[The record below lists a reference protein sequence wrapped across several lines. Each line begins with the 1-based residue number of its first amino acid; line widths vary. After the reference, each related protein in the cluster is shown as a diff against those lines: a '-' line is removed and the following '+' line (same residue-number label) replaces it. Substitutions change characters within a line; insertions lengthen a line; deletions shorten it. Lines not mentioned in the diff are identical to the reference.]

1 MASVLTVPI
10 PNDSEPYAT
19 LDLYEWTGSTWQFV
33 PGHVVREDDT
43 VLSELNRV
51 PASFMVMQTN
61 SVPPTAAAVVPEGQT
76 LPDAGRDALTEVTPY
91 GLSLQGD
98 GSIQGNITAA
108 SNAGGSFGVAPVLR
122 NWGDDGVV
130 RTDLFEN
137 LLVSEELQQAHIEAI
152 VNLVVGNNYPGIEI
166 DYRGLDPTLS
176 ESYTAFIGKVADAL
190 HAKNKT
196 LAVRVEAPTQI
207 AEDRWSTGGYS
218 WRDLSQVVDTFRIPA
233 LIDPAAYAPGG
244 QMDSMLTW
252 AVGEAPRHKID
263 LVLPARSVEKAGQ
276 YLILQGYD
284 EALTPLL
291 GESRTETPVL
301 VPGEPVD
308 ISLINDRVI
317 GGLSYD
323 DKIGM
328 FTYNYRDDAGYM
340 RTVWIENAASIQ
352 KKLELINTYNLKGAS
367 FEHMLQESYDPDIW
381 SVVREFLAGETSQR
395 ESKFAVRWQVTDPSG
410 QVYQEDRPLDATGI
424 KYTPPQGE
432 GQIQVSA
439 NIVDNGK
446 LLAER
451 AGHRPRLGDGDAC
464 TDTHT
469 RSAAHADARPDAR
482 LCLGG
487 RQPDRQPP
495 QWAGNELQHG
505 RPTPGW
511 RDTAHPGQEPGRLLV
526 ADRSDRRRSRLGHC
540 QPRQHAGTGRPGRRG
555 ARYSA
560 GAATSS
566 RGTCCTCGRS
576 TCCSRCGACAC
587 ACRCCTQTNRWRI
600 LRLWHSDQP
609 VRYLKHGR

>member
-1 MASVLTVPI
+1 MFKTLMVHKSPSRRLLWSATSRPSFRAFRGRNLSTARPATTPKRPPMPCRAISSPRSPLYELQIDGKTPLASVLTVPI

-33 PGHVVREDDT
+33 PGHVIREDDT

-76 LPDAGRDALTEVTPY
+76 LPDAGRDALTEVTPF

-98 GSIQGNITAA
+98 GSIQGNITAG
-108 SNAGGSFGVAPVLR
+108 SNAGGSYGVVPVLR

-137 LLVSEELQQAHIEAI
+137 LMVSEELQQAHIEAI
-152 VNLVVGNNYPGIEI
+152 VNTVVGNNYPGIEI

-176 ESYTAFIGKVADAL
+176 EAYTAFIGKVADAL

-218 WRDLSQVVDTFRIPA
+218 WRDLSQAVDTFRIPA

-244 QMDSMLTW
+244 QMESMLTW

-308 ISLINDRVI
+308 ISMINDRVI
-317 GGLSYD
+317 GGLSFD
-323 DKIGM
+323 D
-328 FTYNYRDDAGYM
+328 NDRH
-340 RTVWIENAASIQ
+340 V
-352 KKLELINTYNLKGAS
+352 
-367 FEHMLQESYDPDIW
+367 HLQ
-381 SVVREFLAGETSQR
+381 L
-395 ESKFAVRWQVTDPSG
+395 
-410 QVYQEDRPLDATGI
+410 
-424 KYTPPQGE
+424 
-432 GQIQVSA
+432 
-439 NIVDNGK
+439 
-446 LLAER
+446 
-451 AGHRPRLGDGDAC
+451 
-464 TDTHT
+464 
-469 RSAAHADARPDAR
+469 
-482 LCLGG
+482 
-487 RQPDRQPP
+487 
-495 QWAGNELQHG
+495 
-505 RPTPGW
+505 
-511 RDTAHPGQEPGRLLV
+511 PGRCGLHAHGL
-526 ADRSDRRRSRLGHC
+526 DRER
-540 QPRQHAGTGRPGRRG
+540 RQH
-555 ARYSA
+555 SEEA
-560 GAATSS
+560 GAH
-566 RGTCCTCGRS
+566 
-576 TCCSRCGACAC
+576 
-587 ACRCCTQTNRWRI
+587 QH
-600 LRLWHSDQP
+600 L
-609 VRYLKHGR
+609 

>member
-1 MASVLTVPI
+1 MLNTVLALALIALLFIVLFLPPVSLADKVATRGMEPIRAETDSNVQDPDGTQVAFPAAFVASDFKAKLQGIPRQKFVDGTAGDDAEAAANALPGYLSPRSPLYELQIDGKTPLASVLTVPI

-19 LDLYEWTGSTWQFV
+19 LDLYEWTGSAWQFV
-33 PGHVVREDDT
+33 PGHVIREDDT

-98 GSIQGNITAA
+98 GSIQGNITAG
-108 SNAGGSFGVAPVLR
+108 SNAGGSYGVVPVLR

-137 LLVSEELQQAHIEAI
+137 LMVSEELQQAHIEAI
-152 VNLVVGNNYPGIEI
+152 VNTVVGNNYPGIEI

-244 QMDSMLTW
+244 QMESMLTW

-308 ISLINDRVI
+308 ISHDQRP
-317 GGLSYD
+317 GH
-323 DKIGM
+323 
-328 FTYNYRDDAGYM
+328 R
-340 RTVWIENAASIQ
+340 R
-352 KKLELINTYNLKGAS
+352 LEL
-367 FEHMLQESYDPDIW
+367 
-381 SVVREFLAGETSQR
+381 R
-395 ESKFAVRWQVTDPSG
+395 
-410 QVYQEDRPLDATGI
+410 
-424 KYTPPQGE
+424 
-432 GQIQVSA
+432 
-439 NIVDNGK
+439 
-446 LLAER
+446 
-451 AGHRPRLGDGDAC
+451 
-464 TDTHT
+464 
-469 RSAAHADARPDAR
+469 
-482 LCLGG
+482 
-487 RQPDRQPP
+487 
-495 QWAGNELQHG
+495 
-505 RPTPGW
+505 
-511 RDTAHPGQEPGRLLV
+511 
-526 ADRSDRRRSRLGHC
+526 
-540 QPRQHAGTGRPGRRG
+540 
-555 ARYSA
+555 
-560 GAATSS
+560 
-566 RGTCCTCGRS
+566 
-576 TCCSRCGACAC
+576 
-587 ACRCCTQTNRWRI
+587 
-600 LRLWHSDQP
+600 
-609 VRYLKHGR
+609 